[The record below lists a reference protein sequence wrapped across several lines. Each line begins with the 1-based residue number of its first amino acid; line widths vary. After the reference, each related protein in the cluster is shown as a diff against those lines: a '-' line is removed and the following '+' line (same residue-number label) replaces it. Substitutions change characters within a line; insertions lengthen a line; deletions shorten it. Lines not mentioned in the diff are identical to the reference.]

1 MGASVSSNVSQTDN
15 QTITNSVNQCNK
27 GVASN
32 TLFIQGFKHDPLP
45 SCQNPSFNVNQSAS
59 VDATCFINAM
69 QDGMAQSLTNLNA
82 NTTAG
87 FGLSGSSNV
96 NDSKQKIVQNL
107 QNICGGASSTQLV
120 AAKDIET
127 KACNV
132 VFVQNATAQ
141 TACQISALQDATI
154 QTDSTLQ
161 AQSAG
166 ASLASFIFGSNLGIS
181 MMMLI
186 AIIVVVGGGYLIFK
200 NYGSGTEEPVEGT
213 EGTDITS
220 PDLGTKPGA
229 GIETE
234 TETETE
240 TLGGKLFGGFG
251 EFNSENY
258 SMLIIII
265 ILFMAVIF
273 IAFSRSSNNKIT
285 MSDFGNFQNKIS
297 QAKKIAGLEQSDQ
310 SEQSDDSYLSEPLRY
325 NPIRP
330 KYTYWTDEEYPQ
342 YSWYERQT
350 VSPIP
355 TNLFPISYTTKTMHH
370 NTLDSYY
377 RPLIDDS
384 PYNNTPF

>member
-200 NYGSGTEEPVEGT
+200 NYGSGTEEPVNENEGDGD
-213 EGTDITS
+213 ENLGTDS
-220 PDLGTKPGA
+220 DVSES
-229 GIETE
+229 IEKTDKSKS
-234 TETETE
+234 
-240 TLGGKLFGGFG
+240 LGGKLFGGFG

-310 SEQSDDSYLSEPLRY
+310 SEQSDDSYLSEPLHS
-325 NPIRP
+325 PIRP

>member
-200 NYGSGTEEPVEGT
+200 NYGSGAQPEEAVET
-213 EGTDITS
+213 PEIEPEENETDE
-220 PDLGTKPGA
+220 TKS
-229 GIETE
+229 
-234 TETETE
+234 
-240 TLGGKLFGGFG
+240 LGGKLFGGFG

-310 SEQSDDSYLSEPLRY
+310 SEQSDDSYLSEPLRP